1 MFAKTRPESLSN
13 RPRKR
18 SRLYETTK
26 RTHRWCFCGGRPPQG
41 SRYVTEAEMG
51 TSEVPARVEVWK

>member
-1 MFAKTRPESLSN
+1 MGDGVLIDSAADATAGSTAAPARD
-13 RPRKR
+13 RPREP
-18 SRLYETTK
+18 L
-26 RTHRWCFCGGRPPQG
+26 QG